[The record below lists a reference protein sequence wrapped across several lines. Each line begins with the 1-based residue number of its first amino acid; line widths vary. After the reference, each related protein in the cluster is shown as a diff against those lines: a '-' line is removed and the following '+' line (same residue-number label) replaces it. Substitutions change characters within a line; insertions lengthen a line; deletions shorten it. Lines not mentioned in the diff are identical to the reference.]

1 MCSFCN
7 IGRLTRWFHAVRLDR
22 EVTMLLLMRSLPPP
36 KDLQRDCDF
45 RRSFYAVWG
54 KVSAVIDAQET
65 DIQYLPFEQ
74 RLSIKACWGG
84 EEQYFIDGRAVAVD
98 DDNYLIFN
106 DRRTYSSVIR
116 SVRPVRSFSI
126 FFRPGFAEEVLGG
139 MLTPQDR
146 ILDRSGDAQRRSVE
160 FAEHLRPHDRLVTP
174 VLRYIAF
181 HVRQGVDDEAWYEEQ
196 LSFMLERMLGSH
208 RRTAQAIQSLAASR
222 PGKRQELYRRLSWG
236 RDYIHSN
243 YQRPITID
251 DMASAACLSKYHFIR
266 LFHTLAGVTPYRY
279 LQQKRVAAAQ
289 RLLSTTRLT
298 HVEIAEQVGFDHRS
312 TMFRQIRRLTG
323 RSGRQWRR
331 QSSTAT
337 SSA

>member
-1 MCSFCN
+1 
-7 IGRLTRWFHAVRLDR
+7 LDR
-22 EVTMLLLMRSLPPP
+22 EVTTLLLMRSLPRP

-54 KVSAVIDAQET
+54 KVTAVIDAQET
-65 DIQYLPFEQ
+65 DVEYIPFEQ

-84 EEQYFIDGRAVAVD
+84 EEQYFIDGRAVTVD

-106 DRRTYSSVIR
+106 DRRKYSSVIR
-116 SVRPVRSFSI
+116 SVRPVHSFSV

-139 MLTPQDR
+139 MLTPEDR
-146 ILDRSGDAQRRSVE
+146 ILDRSSDAQRRSVE

-174 VLRYIAF
+174 VLKYIAF

-196 LSFMLERMLGSH
+196 LSFLLERMLGSH
-208 RRTAQAIQSLAASR
+208 RLTAQAIQSVSASR
-222 PGKRQELYRRLSWG
+222 PGKRRELYRRLNWG
-236 RDYIHSN
+236 RDFIHSS

-251 DMASAACLSKYHFIR
+251 DMARAACLSKYHFIR
-266 LFHTLAGVTPYRY
+266 LFHAHEGVTPYRY

-289 RLLSTTRLT
+289 RLLSTTQLT

-331 QSSTAT
+331 QRLSAT

>member
-1 MCSFCN
+1 
-7 IGRLTRWFHAVRLDR
+7 
-22 EVTMLLLMRSLPPP
+22 
-36 KDLQRDCDF
+36 
-45 RRSFYAVWG
+45 
-54 KVSAVIDAQET
+54 
-65 DIQYLPFEQ
+65 
-74 RLSIKACWGG
+74 
-84 EEQYFIDGRAVAVD
+84 
-98 DDNYLIFN
+98 
-106 DRRTYSSVIR
+106 VIR

-146 ILDRSGDAQRRSVE
+146 LLDRSGDEQRRSVE
-160 FAEHLRPHDRLVTP
+160 FAEHLRTHDRLVTP
-174 VLRYIAF
+174 VLKYIAF
-181 HVRQGVDDEAWYEEQ
+181 HVRQGVDDAAWYEEQ
-196 LSFMLERMLGSH
+196 LSFLLERMLGSH
-208 RRTAQAIQSLAASR
+208 RRTAQAIRSLAASR
-222 PGKRQELYRRLSWG
+222 PGKRQELYRRLNWG

-266 LFHTLAGVTPYRY
+266 LFHGLAGVTPYRY

-289 RLLSTTRLT
+289 RLLSTTQLT

-331 QSSTAT
+331 QSSAAT
-337 SSA
+337 SSARSALTAMSGVTPKPSSRAPVIE

>member
-1 MCSFCN
+1 
-7 IGRLTRWFHAVRLDR
+7 LDR
-22 EVTMLLLMRSLPPP
+22 EVTTLLLMRSLPRP

-54 KVSAVIDAQET
+54 KVSAVIAARET
-65 DIQYLPFEQ
+65 DVEYIPFNQ

-84 EEQYFIDGRAVAVD
+84 EELYCIDGRTISVD

-106 DRRTYSSVIR
+106 DRRTYSSAIR

-146 ILDRSGDAQRRSVE
+146 ILDASGELQLRSVE

-174 VLRYIAF
+174 VLKYIAF
-181 HVRQGVDDEAWYEEQ
+181 HVEQGVDAEAWYEEQ
-196 LSFMLERMLGSH
+196 LSFLLERMLSSH
-208 RRTAQAIQSLAASR
+208 RLTTQAVQALSASR
-222 PGKRQELYRRLSWG
+222 PGKRQELYRRLNWG
-236 RDYIHSN
+236 RDFIHSN
-243 YQRPITID
+243 YQRSITID
-251 DMASAACLSKYHFIR
+251 DMARAACLSKYHFIR
-266 LFHTLAGVTPYRY
+266 LFHGLTGVTPYRY

-289 RLLSTTRLT
+289 RLLSTTQLT

-323 RSGRQWRR
+323 RSGRQWRS
-331 QSSTAT
+331 QSSRAK

>member
-1 MCSFCN
+1 
-7 IGRLTRWFHAVRLDR
+7 
-22 EVTMLLLMRSLPPP
+22 MLLLMRSLPPP

-65 DIQYLPFEQ
+65 DIQYVPFEQ

-146 ILDRSGDAQRRSVE
+146 ILDRSGDTQRRSVE

-174 VLRYIAF
+174 VLKYIAF
-181 HVRQGVDDEAWYEEQ
+181 HVQQGVDDEAWYEEQ
-196 LSFMLERMLGSH
+196 LSFLLERMLASH
-208 RRTAQAIQSLAASR
+208 RRTAHAVQSLAASR
-222 PGKRQELYRRLSWG
+222 PGKRQELYRRLNWG

-266 LFHTLAGVTPYRY
+266 LFHALAGATPYRY

-323 RSGRQWRR
+323 RSGRQWRS
-331 QSSTAT
+331 QSSRAT

>member
-1 MCSFCN
+1 
-7 IGRLTRWFHAVRLDR
+7 
-22 EVTMLLLMRSLPPP
+22 MLLLMRSLPPP

-54 KVSAVIDAQET
+54 KVSAVLDAQET
-65 DIQYLPFEQ
+65 DIQYMPFEQ

-146 ILDRSGDAQRRSVE
+146 ILDRSGDAQRGSVE

-174 VLRYIAF
+174 VLKYIAF
-181 HVRQGVDDEAWYEEQ
+181 YVQQGVDDEAWYEEQ
-196 LSFMLERMLGSH
+196 LSFLLERMLGSH
-208 RRTAQAIQSLAASR
+208 RLTAQAIQSLAASR
-222 PGKRQELYRRLSWG
+222 PGKRQELYRRLNWG

-266 LFHTLAGVTPYRY
+266 LFHALAGVTPYRY

-323 RSGRQWRR
+323 RSGRQWRS
-331 QSSTAT
+331 QSSRAT